1 MSYLP
6 NSIFVP
12 DAKPAGKMRKKIKH
26 HRVRTVRRRE
36 GERREVS
43 RSVLLAAKALKI
55 PLERVAPV
63 DIEVFVSPGVCVGDV
78 ADIFHIFA
86 KLAGAVFGISNLQA
100 PYKKI
105 KSRVEPSAV
114 LVHQL

>member
-12 DAKPAGKMRKKIKH
+12 DAKLAGKMRKKIKH

-63 DIEVFVSPGVCVGDV
+63 DIEVVR
-78 ADIFHIFA
+78 
-86 KLAGAVFGISNLQA
+86 LAGSMCWRRGRHLPHFRKAGRRGLRNLQPA
-100 PYKKI
+100 
-105 KSRVEPSAV
+105 ST
-114 LVHQL
+114 L